1 MDQQQE
7 LSERDDL
14 RELLMAVLKAQE
26 LILHRLEQLEERL
39 ERRSDAT

>member
-1 MDQQQE
+1 MDQQRE

-14 RELLMAVLKAQE
+14 RELLMAVLKTQE